1 MRAVYKA
8 FPADDAFIAVKALVD
23 DTLRENVLGPLMSLD
38 MTGCEPRRRVIKAT
52 RSICLVILRDSRA
65 DTIIFSMKC
74 LVTMFLLSVCQLGLA
89 ETPILTADE
98 SIPIPK
104 VAFDPK
110 GDLVITASATS
121 SPNDFDF
128 LVGKWKMH
136 NRHLNK
142 RLENCKEWTE
152 FDSSDENTKILGG
165 NADMDTYSTTQFP
178 GQEGKL
184 FEGLTLRLF
193 NPKTRLWSLYWI
205 ASNTGVIDPPVVGSF
220 ENGVGHFFG
229 KDTFKGKPII
239 VVFRWDA
246 RNKNRPVWGQ
256 AFSADRGKSWEWNF
270 FNVSERP

>member
-1 MRAVYKA
+1 MKYLIPIVLLAVCGFARAQTTV
-8 FPADDAFIAVKALVD
+8 
-23 DTLRENVLGPLMSLD
+23 
-38 MTGCEPRRRVIKAT
+38 
-52 RSICLVILRDSRA
+52 
-65 DTIIFSMKC
+65 
-74 LVTMFLLSVCQLGLA
+74 
-89 ETPILTADE
+89 LTADP
-98 SIPIPK
+98 SLPIPK
-104 VAFDPK
+104 LSFDEK
-110 GDLVITASATS
+110 GDLKITASATS
-121 SPNDFDF
+121 SPSDFDF

-142 RLENCKEWTE
+142 RLEDSKDWTE

-178 GQEGKL
+178 GQAGKL

-220 ENGVGHFFG
+220 DNGVGHFFG

-246 RNKNRPVWGQ
+246 RNKDRPVWGQ
-256 AFSADRGKSWEWNF
+256 AFSADKGKTWEWNF
-270 FNVSERP
+270 FNVSERIP